1 MGEIGDGK
9 GVLVR
14 VHSECLTGDALHSIR
29 CDCAAQRDAA
39 QIVKFGSALIAKQP
53 AFADD
58 LSYLTTV
65 TAAAYVRLGEDAQAH
80 RLLETQWPRLKHAG
94 QFDLALRD
102 VLALTGAPRAR
113 TRAPAAP

>member
-1 MGEIGDGK
+1 VPEDEQIWAS
-9 GVLVR
+9 LY
-14 VHSECLTGDALHSIR
+14 AAI
-29 CDCAAQRDAA
+29 AQRDAA
-39 QIVKFGSALIAKQP
+39 QIVKFGPTLIANQR

-80 RLLETQWPRLKHAG
+80 RLLQAQWARLKHAG

-113 TRAPAAP
+113 TREQAAP